1 MVCLYFYFFFFKQ
14 KTAYEMRISDWSSDV
29 CSSDLGHTWRGTG
42 MFNSWIRLDWG
53 IIDNPVLSV
62 MAQALTGYRMRTSN
76 DHCSI
81 PVEGSASI
89 QRTLEK
95 YKNAATRR
103 DFSGADDLFQN
114 MLKKIKGSLS
124 PARQHDRKR
133 TSLSAS

>member
-1 MVCLYFYFFFFKQ
+1 MMFFFFKQ

-29 CSSDLGHTWRGTG
+29 CSSDL
-42 MFNSWIRLDWG
+42 
-53 IIDNPVLSV
+53 

-95 YKNAATRR
+95 YINAATRR
-103 DFSGADDLFQN
+103 DFSGADDLFEN
-114 MLKKIKGSLS
+114 ILKEIKGSFS
-124 PARQHDRKR
+124 PARQQDRK
-133 TSLSAS
+133 SVV